1 MQICNA
7 NASTF
12 RQEPAP
18 RTRPETRDV
27 LQVEEI
33 RNMTHNALRERLS
46 MLTCIAILPDE
57 HFWRQHQD
65 WDSLQADIFLANVS
79 RGAGYSSDL
88 SSEIAQQQCLELLR
102 YYGDECH
109 FDIILQRMFIGC
121 AGCRMLS

>member
-1 MQICNA
+1 M
-7 NASTF
+7 
-12 RQEPAP
+12 E
-18 RTRPETRDV
+18 DV
-27 LQVEEI
+27 IEVEEF

-46 MLTCIAILPDE
+46 MLTCISILPDE
-57 HFWRQHQD
+57 HFWRRHRD

-79 RGAGYSSDL
+79 SNEVHSSDL
-88 SSEIAQQQCLELLR
+88 SSEFAQQQCLELLR